1 MAILLSQFSATSI
14 HQHHVINSLTTTTFF
29 ISSVPIRICCYKKHL
44 KPVQLNNSMSLVCL
58 SSVWRGVLP
67 FTAQHPRKLPQSKNL
82 ENKFAFF
89 EVLVPSSSSKWD
101 LCEWDFGKKSEI
113 RSVVNTSL
121 LFCII
126 KYDLM
131 KLQSLLG
138 H

>member
-1 MAILLSQFSATSI
+1 
-14 HQHHVINSLTTTTFF
+14 
-29 ISSVPIRICCYKKHL
+29 
-44 KPVQLNNSMSLVCL
+44 MSLVCL